1 MITTPVEDITLEEGY
16 DSLAVVA
23 EAADTDG
30 TIVNVGL
37 YIDGVLIREDLD
49 APYTWGS
56 DANAAE
62 TLGLEEGTYVFSVL
76 ATDNEGATAEDTFT
90 LTVSEAP
97 ENLLPIVMFTTPIDD
112 ISVEEGYTSLPL
124 VAEATDADG
133 TIVNVGLYINGTL
146 IREDL
151 EAPYSW
157 GSDADADETL
167 GLQEGTYLIRVLA
180 TDDQGATAEDTF
192 TLTVEEALNINDFE
206 QLDINMYPNPASAN
220 LFITGLVENQG
231 KIKIV
236 DMLGRVVLK
245 TKIVNETTPIDISK
259 LSAATYM
266 VVIEFENEVTSR
278 RLIKIS
284 ALD

>member
-1 MITTPVEDITLEEGY
+1 MYTIGVLATDDEGATAEDTFTLTVTAVAQNQVPTVMFTTPVEDITLEEGY

-23 EAADTDG
+23 EAADT
-30 TIVNVGL
+30 
-37 YIDGVLIREDLD
+37 
-49 APYTWGS
+49 
-56 DANAAE
+56 
-62 TLGLEEGTYVFSVL
+62 
-76 ATDNEGATAEDTFT
+76 
-90 LTVSEAP
+90 
-97 ENLLPIVMFTTPIDD
+97 
-112 ISVEEGYTSLPL
+112 
-124 VAEATDADG
+124 DG

-167 GLQEGTYLIRVLA
+167 GLQEGTYLFRVLA